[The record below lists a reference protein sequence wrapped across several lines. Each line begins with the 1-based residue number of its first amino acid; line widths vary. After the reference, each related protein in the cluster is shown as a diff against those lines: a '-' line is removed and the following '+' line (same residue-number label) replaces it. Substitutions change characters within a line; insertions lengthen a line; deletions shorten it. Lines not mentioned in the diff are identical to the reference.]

1 MSTGGEDSPHGD
13 RGDPGRAPPLVEAR
27 ASNDAATIDAL
38 LTDDAVWTAPKSAKI
53 GPFEG
58 RETVVRAL
66 AGAGKLMDLDTGKR
80 DVRSIIVDGDRAVVQ
95 QRLTA
100 IARDGNDYANEYCW
114 VYTCRGG
121 ELCLLGDYADTLH
134 AGRVFGWIN
143 D

>member
-1 MSTGGEDSPHGD
+1 MHRMETEETRDVIH
-13 RGDPGRAPPLVEAR
+13 RFVEAR

-38 LTDDAVWTAPKSAKI
+38 LTDDAIWTAPNSAKI

-66 AGAGKLMDLDTGKR
+66 TGGAAGKLMDLDTVKR

-100 IARDGNDYANEYCW
+100 TARNGNDYANEYCW
-114 VYTCRGG
+114 VYTCRDGRV
-121 ELCLLGDYADTLH
+121 CLLEEYADTLH
-134 AGRVFGWIN
+134 AGRVFGWIK